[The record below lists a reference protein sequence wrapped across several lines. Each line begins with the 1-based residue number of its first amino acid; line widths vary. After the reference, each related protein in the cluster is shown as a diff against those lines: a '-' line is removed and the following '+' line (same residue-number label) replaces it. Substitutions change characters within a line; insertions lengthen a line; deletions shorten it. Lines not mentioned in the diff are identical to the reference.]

1 METLVLDA
9 SVVIKWVYSE
19 ELSQI
24 AQSLRGQFRFA
35 APQLI
40 LAESAN
46 ILWKKVVRRE
56 MSSDEAVLS
65 AQLLARADIELVSLT
80 NLTETATSLAIE
92 IEHTAYDCFH
102 LALCLDRNL
111 RMVTADDKLARKL
124 AQSKSQ
130 RIPRLVPLRE
140 MVRN

>member
-24 AQSLRGQFRFA
+24 AQSMRGQFRFM

-46 ILWKKVVRRE
+46 ILWKKVTRRE
-56 MSSDEAVLS
+56 MNPDEAVLS
-65 AQLLARADIELVSLT
+65 AQLLARADVELVALT
-80 NLTETATSLAIE
+80 NLTETATRLAIE
-92 IEHTAYDCFH
+92 IGHPAYDCFY

-124 AQSKSQ
+124 AQSKSD
-130 RIPRLVPLRE
+130 RIPRVVPLRE
-140 MVRN
+140 MARD